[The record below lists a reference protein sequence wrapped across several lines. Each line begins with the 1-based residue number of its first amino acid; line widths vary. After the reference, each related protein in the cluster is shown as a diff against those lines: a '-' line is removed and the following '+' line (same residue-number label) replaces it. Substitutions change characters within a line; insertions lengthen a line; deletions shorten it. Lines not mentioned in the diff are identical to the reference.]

1 MKLLILV
8 KRKIRALKK
17 RYILKKCIERVGG
30 NEVRNDLRKERL
42 SKIRESKKNQIASLV
57 MSWKLKEIKP
67 PTENEYYNFF
77 FDVPLTLSYI
87 DSIRRKY
94 WEDH

>member
-1 MKLLILV
+1 MKLLGML
-8 KRKIRALKK
+8 KRKIRTLRKK
-17 RYILKKCIERVGG
+17 YILKKCIKKSGG
-30 NEVRNDLRKERL
+30 NEVRNELRNGRL
-42 SKIRESKKNQIASLV
+42 LKIRESKRSEIDSLV

-67 PTENEYYNFF
+67 PTDEEYYNFF
-77 FDVPLTLSYI
+77 FEVPLTLSYI